1 MRSLKPLALVAVVA
15 MAACALLA
23 PIADAGASPAA
34 STVKASKKKSSCK
47 KSKRKGTPK
56 RGASL
61 SSADTA
67 ARKRKAKKCK
77 KAKKVLLRRT
87 YRGKTSQG
95 EPIELKT
102 NNLRKKVDTLGFFV
116 KHVCKTPFAGPQT
129 ISEEFNMLFST
140 RLRGTAFAA
149 EVPSFDAEFQYVA
162 SVTGKAGATA
172 ASGRASV
179 TAGGFGDS
187 ACAAAT
193 FTFSIPKVREVRR

>member
-1 MRSLKPLALVAVVA
+1 MRSLKPLALVPLVGMVA
-15 MAACALLA
+15 FALLA

-34 STVKASKKKSSCK
+34 GTVKASKKKSSCK

-116 KHVCKTPFAGPQT
+116 KHVCKTPPQT
-129 ISEEFNMLFST
+129 LSEEFNMLFPT

-149 EVPSFDAEFQYVA
+149 KVPSFDAEFQYVA
-162 SVTGKAGATA
+162 TVTGKAGATA
-172 ASGRASV
+172 ASGQASV
-179 TAGGFGDS
+179 TAGGFGDK
-187 ACAAAT
+187 ACAATT